1 MRVAIA
7 SMILCAGCSCG
18 PMEEPVPDGSTPDA
32 GGGPDAGALDAGTND
47 AGTMDA
53 GTPDA
58 GLPDAG
64 GTPDSGAPLD
74 AGPHDAGIQD
84 LGDAGWER
92 QIWGQDDFLY
102 GIYGF
107 SKTNVVIVGDF
118 GARYRWDGNTGND
131 ESNVGGA
138 DYVALFGAPD
148 HYNDYWALSSGGGVD
163 ESYTTGSWVG
173 AQYDAPLTGND
184 VAVAGWSESGDL
196 YVVTR
201 SGAVFHSFEGDTW
214 DMVAY
219 GPGNPDGGYLT
230 VRAAWSDAPA
240 QCWAVGYDGLAMH
253 LNGTTWTKHAIGTSQ
268 ALLGVWGRA
277 ADDVWAVGV
286 DGLIF
291 HWDGSAWTQTPTGS
305 NAVLQAVY
313 GFAANDVWAGGTS
326 LFHWN
331 GATWTEENPSPV
343 EWTLT
348 NIWGFSSDDV
358 WAVGEF
364 GFVLHRVQ
372 H

>member
-1 MRVAIA
+1 MRVALA
-7 SMILCAGCSCG
+7 SMILVAGCSCG

-32 GGGPDAGALDAGTND
+32 GAMPDAGGMDAGTTD
-47 AGTMDA
+47 S

-58 GLPDAG
+58 GVPDAG
-64 GTPDSGAPLD
+64 GPPDSGAPID
-74 AGPHDAGIQD
+74 GGPGDAGIHD
-84 LGDAGWER
+84 LGDAGWE
-92 QIWGQDDFLY
+92 QVSWGQGNDFFY
-102 GIYGF
+102 GLWGF

-118 GARYRWDGNTGND
+118 GSRYRWDGGMWND
-131 ESNVGGA
+131 ESTPGGA
-138 DYVALFGAPD
+138 DYVALFGDQP
-148 HYNDYWALSSGGGVD
+148 NDYWAASAGGLD
-163 ESYTTGSWVG
+163 ESYTAGSWIWEQTDPQLNG
-173 AQYDAPLTGND
+173 TDAI
-184 VAVAGWSESGDL
+184 VSGWSSSGDL

-201 SGAVFHSFEGDTW
+201 SGAVFHGFNGDSW
-214 DMVAY
+214 DTLAY

-253 LNGTTWTKHAIGTSQ
+253 LSGTTWTKHAIGTSQ

-291 HWDGSAWTQTPTGS
+291 HWDGGAWTQTPTGS

-313 GFAANDVWAGGTS
+313 GFAPNDVWAGGTS

-331 GATWTEENPSPV
+331 GASWREENPSPV
-343 EWTLT
+343 GWTL
-348 NIWGFSSDDV
+348 NAIWGASTDDV